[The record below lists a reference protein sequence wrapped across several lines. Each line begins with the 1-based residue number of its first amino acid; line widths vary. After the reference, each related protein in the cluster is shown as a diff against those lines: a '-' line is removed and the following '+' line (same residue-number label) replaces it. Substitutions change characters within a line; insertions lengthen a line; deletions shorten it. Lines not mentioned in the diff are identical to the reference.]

1 MDYSKLLPSPKLH
14 PWPDSKAKW
23 CGHASTMC
31 SYPAAGE
38 ARSTRRSHNLDARRQ
53 AACEPLAA
61 PYLDAELIHLNREA
75 GGAQGR
81 PQTIPRTIGLC
92 NLAPSE
98 FVQKMVAENDGL

>member
-31 SYPAAGE
+31 SSPAAGE

-53 AACEPLAA
+53 AACKPLAA

-98 FVQKMVAENDGL
+98 FVPKMVAENDGL